1 MKKNYEIP
9 ESVEI
14 KLQVENNIM
23 SEVGGD
29 VPPSSGEEF

>member
-9 ESVEI
+9 GCEEI
-14 KLQVENNIM
+14 IVRVENNIM

-29 VPPSSGEEF
+29 VPPAQG